1 MGTARPS
8 SWVGT
13 SEASASG
20 AFEMGLESWAEFR
33 RCRWGEGCF
42 RGGDLL
48 EQMWRAGKAQG
59 FWGMGEM
66 QLVIK
71 AVLRSENKKK
81 AWTQNLA
88 SRIRRD

>member
-1 MGTARPS
+1 MGGNKT
-8 SWVGT
+8 
-13 SEASASG
+13 SASG

-42 RGGDLL
+42 RGRDLL
-48 EQMWRAGKAQG
+48 EQMRRAGKAQG

-66 QLVIK
+66 QLAIK
-71 AVLRSENKKK
+71 AVVRSENKKK
-81 AWTQNLA
+81 GWTQNLA